1 MIPLQIICED
11 SNFEDEARVLQEKF
25 KEVAFEESFALVYID
40 NRLELR
46 NLDKDLFGSVY
57 VDFVSGALAHRAKY
71 GGGNG
76 QAVAK
81 SVFSKMAEKPH
92 VFDATGGL
100 GRDAFILSYLGC
112 HVEMFERNPVVRTL
126 LADGL
131 RRGYEDP
138 LLQEWLPDRLKLREE
153 LSILEL
159 DDTKQCDVV
168 YLDPMYPNIGRKAQV
183 KKDMFL
189 FHEIV
194 GPDNDADALLPKA
207 LNIATKRVSVKRPKS
222 APFLN
227 GIKTYSCIET
237 KAHRF
242 DIYVP
247 NKKS

>member
-11 SNFEDEARVLQEKF
+11 SNFEEEAKVLQEKL
-25 KEVAFEESFALVYID
+25 KEVAFEESFALAYID

-46 NLDKDLFGSVY
+46 NLDKGAFGSVY
-57 VDFVSGALAHRAKY
+57 VDFVGGALAHRAKF

-81 SVFSKMAEKPH
+81 AVFSKMSEKPH

-100 GRDAFILSYLGC
+100 GRDAFILAYLGC
-112 HVEMFERNPVVRTL
+112 HVEMFERNPVVRAL

-131 RRGYEDP
+131 RRGYADP
-138 LLQEWLPDRLKLREE
+138 VLQEWLPQRLKLREE
-153 LSILEL
+153 SSILEL

-168 YLDPMYPNIGRKAQV
+168 YLDPMYPDTGRKAQV

-189 FHEIV
+189 FHGIV
-194 GPDNDADALLPKA
+194 GADADADALLPKA
-207 LNIATKRVSVKRPKS
+207 LNIASKRVSVKRPKG
-222 APFLN
+222 APYLN
-227 GIKTYSCIET
+227 GIKTYSGIET

-247 NKKS
+247 NQS